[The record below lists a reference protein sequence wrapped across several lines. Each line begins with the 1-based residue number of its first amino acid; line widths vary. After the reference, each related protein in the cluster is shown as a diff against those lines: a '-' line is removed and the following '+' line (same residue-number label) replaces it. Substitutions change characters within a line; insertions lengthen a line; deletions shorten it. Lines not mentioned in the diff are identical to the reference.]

1 MRRDFNAL
9 DVLHVPVS
17 AASLEACDESS
28 EPEFFDEGYCP
39 VRLLNHFALA
49 MAGHGRSIS
58 TALML
63 ADREYAM
70 WQLARAYATDDRE
83 LRMLASQLFPW
94 FEGRSS
100 H

>member
-9 DVLHVPVS
+9 DVLRVPT
-17 AASLEACDESS
+17 AGSLEACDESLES
-28 EPEFFDEGYCP
+28 DGHDEGYCP
-39 VRLLNHFALA
+39 VRLLNHFALL
-49 MAGHGRSIS
+49 MAGQGRCIS

-70 WQLARAYATDDRE
+70 WQLARAYATDDPE
-83 LRMLASQLFPW
+83 LRALASRLFPW
-94 FEGRSS
+94 LEGRAT